1 MRSLRLRLRV
11 DDWWLFHLLPLLAAA
26 YASIA
31 VFAAPAGLAY
41 PTLARLIA
49 SIVAVAAYSHIVNDI
64 GDVERDAAAGKP
76 NRWGSVPVWARAA
89 LAAALAAAGFAVWT
103 GAGLSAGTW
112 ALLGA
117 IVILQPMYALR
128 PLRLKERGAWGLVAD
143 SLHTHALP
151 MLFCAVLFADVAGA
165 PAWHPFPWVLA
176 AWSFLVGL
184 RGIVYHQRTDE
195 ANDRRVGV
203 ATFVTAGGSARA
215 GALARRFIYPAEL
228 ASLGAL
234 GLTVLAAAPLLV
246 AAFSAY
252 GALMLVADRAGV
264 WRAGFADPAPAVRGA
279 HIPLL
284 GFYRSWPA
292 PAFALLLA
300 ARDPRFLPLLAVHS
314 LLFAR
319 PIARQGIDMLRI
331 AHALVTTRAA
341 GASTGAEPA
350 G

>member
-1 MRSLRLRLRV
+1 MRSAILHRLRV
-11 DDWWLFHLLPLLAAA
+11 DDWWLFHLLPLLSAA

-31 VFAAPAGLAY
+31 VFAVPAGVAY
-41 PTLARLIA
+41 PVLGRLIA
-49 SIVAVAAYSHIVNDI
+49 SIVAIAAYSHIFNDI
-64 GDVERDAAAGKP
+64 GDVELDAAAGKP
-76 NRWGSVPVWARAA
+76 DRWGSVPVWARGAIGGA
-89 LAAALAAAGFAVWT
+89 LAAGGFAVWI
-103 GAGLSAGTW
+103 GAGLGAGTW

-128 PLRLKERGAWGLVAD
+128 PLRLKERGAWGLVTD

-165 PAWHPFPWVLA
+165 SARHPFPWILA

-184 RGIVYHQRTDE
+184 RGIVYHQRIDE
-195 ANDRRVGV
+195 ANDRRAGV

-215 GALARRFIYPAEL
+215 GMLARRFIFPAEL
-228 ASLGAL
+228 AALAAL
-234 GLTVLAAAPLLV
+234 GLAVFAAAPLLV
-246 AAFSAY
+246 AGFVAY
-252 GALMLVADRAGV
+252 AALMLLADGAGV
-264 WRAGFADPAPAVRGA
+264 WNAGFADPAPAVRGA

-300 ARDPRFLPLLAVHS
+300 VGDPRFIPLLAVHS
-314 LLFAR
+314 LLFAK
-319 PIARQGIDMLRI
+319 PIARQGIDMARI
-331 AHALVTTRAA
+331 VHALVTTRVA
-341 GASTGAEPA
+341 GVRRA